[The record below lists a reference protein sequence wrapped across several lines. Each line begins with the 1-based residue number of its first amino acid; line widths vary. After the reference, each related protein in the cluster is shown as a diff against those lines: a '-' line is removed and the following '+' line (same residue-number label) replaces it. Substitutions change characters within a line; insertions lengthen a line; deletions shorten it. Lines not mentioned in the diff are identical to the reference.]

1 MLWGMTTLAEAQAK
15 VTEYLAAE
23 SAILQ
28 GKDVRLGSAGMERRL
43 VMEDLEQVRNGR
55 IEWERRV
62 STMLAAV
69 DGVPRLGG
77 LTMKTAVFC

>member
-15 VTEYLAAE
+15 VVEYLAAE

-43 VMEDLEQVRNGR
+43 VMEDLE
-55 IEWERRV
+55 
-62 STMLAAV
+62 
-69 DGVPRLGG
+69 
-77 LTMKTAVFC
+77 